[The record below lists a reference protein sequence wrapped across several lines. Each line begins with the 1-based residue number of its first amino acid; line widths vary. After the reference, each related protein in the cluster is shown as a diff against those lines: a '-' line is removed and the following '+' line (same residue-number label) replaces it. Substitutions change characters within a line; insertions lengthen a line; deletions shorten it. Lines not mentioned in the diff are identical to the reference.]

1 MIELKN
7 ISKDFGSGEK
17 AVHAVRGVSLSIGSG
32 EIFGIIGFSG
42 AGKSTLVRCINLLER
57 PSSGSVFV
65 AGQDLTAL
73 SAKDLRAARKK
84 IGMIFQHFNL
94 MPSRTVAGN
103 VAYPLKGSGLSKEDI
118 QKKVAT
124 LLELV
129 GIGDKADAYPSQLSG
144 GQKQRVAIARALAND
159 PQVLL
164 CDEATSALD
173 PQTTK
178 AILHLLKHLN
188 ETLGITIVL
197 ITHEM
202 AVVKEICDRV
212 AVMEYGRVVEQGEVF
227 TVFAEPKQDITK
239 SFIHTTSNLQKVE
252 ALIAE
257 DSPVTRLQPGEL
269 IVRLSYVQRNVNEP
283 IISAVS
289 QMFNVSLNIIF
300 ADITIVQDSPIGGTV
315 AIISGE
321 RKQITKA
328 IEYLIV
334 NIAPNLASKLPDFYK
349 ALGDTMLMVLWSG
362 LISFVFGLLLGVVL
376 TVTKP
381 NGILENKVVYQIL
394 DKLVSLFRS
403 IPFIILLTWVM
414 PITRA
419 LVGTVLYVRGAIV
432 PLVFGSVPFF
442 TRQVESALAELD
454 GGLIEAALS
463 MGSSPLEII
472 FRVYLKESI
481 AAIARGTTITIV
493 SLLNLTAMA
502 GVAGAGGL
510 GDFAIRYGHDR
521 NMADITN
528 VTVLVL
534 VLIVCVI
541 EFVGGRIVK
550 KNTH

>member
-1 MIELKN
+1 MQE
-7 ISKDFGSGEK
+7 
-17 AVHAVRGVSLSIGSG
+17 
-32 EIFGIIGFSG
+32 
-42 AGKSTLVRCINLLER
+42 
-57 PSSGSVFV
+57 
-65 AGQDLTAL
+65 
-73 SAKDLRAARKK
+73 
-84 IGMIFQHFNL
+84 
-94 MPSRTVAGN
+94 
-103 VAYPLKGSGLSKEDI
+103 
-118 QKKVAT
+118 
-124 LLELV
+124 
-129 GIGDKADAYPSQLSG
+129 
-144 GQKQRVAIARALAND
+144 
-159 PQVLL
+159 
-164 CDEATSALD
+164 
-173 PQTTK
+173 
-178 AILHLLKHLN
+178 
-188 ETLGITIVL
+188 
-197 ITHEM
+197 
-202 AVVKEICDRV
+202 
-212 AVMEYGRVVEQGEVF
+212 
-227 TVFAEPKQDITK
+227 
-239 SFIHTTSNLQKVE
+239 
-252 ALIAE
+252 
-257 DSPVTRLQPGEL
+257 
-269 IVRLSYVQRNVNEP
+269 
-283 IISAVS
+283 
-289 QMFNVSLNIIF
+289 
-300 ADITIVQDSPIGGTV
+300 
-315 AIISGE
+315 
-321 RKQITKA
+321 
-328 IEYLIV
+328 LIV

-403 IPFIILLTWVM
+403 IPFIILL
-414 PITRA
+414 ITRA